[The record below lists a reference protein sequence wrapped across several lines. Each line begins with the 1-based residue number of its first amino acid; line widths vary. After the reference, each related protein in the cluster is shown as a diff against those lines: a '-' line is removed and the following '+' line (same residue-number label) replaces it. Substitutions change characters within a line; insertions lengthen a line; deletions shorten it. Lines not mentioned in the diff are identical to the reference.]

1 MAALM
6 VVMAAPAMA
15 KGTHLHH
22 HHHHDSGISVSF
34 GGFSIEQD

>member
-22 HHHHDSGISVSF
+22 HHNDNEISVSF